1 MAVRMLQRRGTAAQ
15 WAAANPVLG
24 DGEIGIEKDTGV
36 IKFGDGTTA
45 WADLAIVFE
54 ATPAVM
60 SVFGRT
66 GDITATSE
74 DLLDQT
80 AIGLALFT
88 AADGDAVLET
98 IGVTAI
104 GDAVVKAADQAAAR
118 TAIGAGTGNGNGN
131 VVGTGITSIVALTQ
145 AAYTALA
152 TKDPTTLYVVV
163 G

>member
-1 MAVRMLQRRGTAAQ
+1 MATRMMQRRGTAAQ
-15 WAAANPVLG
+15 WAAANPILG
-24 DGEIGIEKDTGV
+24 DGEIGIEKDTFV
-36 IKFGDGTTA
+36 IKVGDGVHA
-45 WADLAIVFE
+45 WADLEMVFE
-54 ATPAVM
+54 GDPIVT

-74 DLLDQT
+74 DLSDQT

-88 AADGDAVLET
+88 AANGDAVIE
-98 IGVTAI
+98 AI
-104 GDAVVKAADQAAAR
+104 GTSAIGKSLVKATDQATAR

-131 VVGTGITSIVALTQ
+131 VVGTGITKIVALTQ

-152 TKDPTTLYVVV
+152 TKDPTTLYVIV